1 MSLTSVIND
10 KSRLR
15 SSEDE
20 NDWPLQQRILTNQD
34 VSMYYMRRKEQ
45 KQVKLVPDEDGIIQK
60 SVVKQFEGNFY
71 RTYSFLDLLNLVHVR
86 NLLRRREQFFIHDE
100 TMLSVYEGH
109 TFFSIFENNP
119 EVFEQVYEQLS
130 SRTFEDSVD
139 FNKQT
144 TESLFLRRL
153 YKILSIPV
161 VQNQLIFEDE
171 NCTGNEG

>member
-1 MSLTSVIND
+1 
-10 KSRLR
+10 
-15 SSEDE
+15 
-20 NDWPLQQRILTNQD
+20 
-34 VSMYYMRRKEQ
+34 
-45 KQVKLVPDEDGIIQK
+45 
-60 SVVKQFEGNFY
+60 
-71 RTYSFLDLLNLVHVR
+71 
-86 NLLRRREQFFIHDE
+86 
-100 TMLSVYEGH
+100 MLSVYEGH

-144 TESLFLRRL
+144 TENLFLRRL

-161 VQNQLIFEDE
+161 VQNQLIFDDE